1 MATTETPAAVAA
13 YAGRSRSSAVPSA
26 GSDPVTDSLDLAD
39 FAVVSVLGGLNT
51 QPPRLFSPRAPKGCD
66 HRCTRTH
73 GFRVRRVGAL
83 MGMVLIPRCLVGV
96 GNSRRSYS
104 W

>member
-1 MATTETPAAVAA
+1 MSATASAMATTETPTAVAA

-26 GSDPVTDSLDLAD
+26 GSDSVTDSLDLAH
-39 FAVVSVLGGLNT
+39 FAVVSVLGGFNT

-66 HRCTRTH
+66 HCCTRTH

-83 MGMVLIPRCLVGV
+83 MGEV
-96 GNSRRSYS
+96 
-104 W
+104 